1 VPEQFLH
8 DFDVRS
14 VCPQKGRIRVPE
26 GVPPNVFGD
35 SQLKRDSRMTLR
47 IISCPQYDRTKG
59 SNDKEEAELNT
70 AWENQL
76 LNGRDKRFEPKSQ
89 TEMFL
94 QSGLL
99 ELSVGYG
106 SKVVNSAAW
115 LEFLPISDTPGVRHP
130 RACILQ
136 TAPSIR
142 NADMWSSVI
151 R

>member
-1 VPEQFLH
+1 
-8 DFDVRS
+8 
-14 VCPQKGRIRVPE
+14 
-26 GVPPNVFGD
+26 
-35 SQLKRDSRMTLR
+35 MTLR

-76 LNGRDKRFEPKSQ
+76 LNGRDERFEPKSQ

-115 LEFLPISDTPGVRHP
+115 LEFLPISDTPVCSPSTRVYSANRTFNSQCGHVVI
-130 RACILQ
+130 CNSLILSLLSFAAAGRLRWPFCERLTPHLPGSKLVARQ
-136 TAPSIR
+136 KGKA
-142 NADMWSSVI
+142 
-151 R
+151 